1 MRPLEAK
8 IKRNKIKSKQF
19 LIHLRSFYIFQI
31 LVFLLVINFTY
42 PITLPASAEVESEV
56 LGSGLGRFN
65 AVAAEDIDDDGR
77 CEIVVGNYEGYVIV
91 MEYRDFDFHEE
102 WRSKKLGHRM
112 WGIIVADFLGDST
125 KEIIAGNGDG
135 DIYIFDGKSHK
146 QVWHATDLV
155 RDVHGLLVHDLGST
169 DTKYLLAGTGYKND
183 KDLGTVYIFT
193 ADSTEPIAE
202 IGQFENRMRG
212 LGVGDLD
219 GDGKLELALG
229 SGVATGER
237 PGEGYV
243 RVYDIEKVLT
253 NDQNALEWKSENL
266 KGDCVAIELADFNGD
281 DNPDIV
287 VGNGY
292 RYQAGWV
299 RVFTYDQGIKN
310 FTEYWKSQDIGPKPY
325 GLAVDDLDSDN
336 QLDIVVGNQPGYI
349 YVFEQTGTG
358 IQQVWKSSVLGTD
371 ILGVD
376 IEDVDNDGQLEIVA
390 TQGGY
395 IGKGDYTSAY
405 SEPHI
410 YIIDGKTHE
419 IEIKVGETHPL
430 GFILEISILILFIL
444 LLLGLNYYLKFRKR
458 VKDFKTSTRARTRP
472 VLAGTPISTVP
483 ESSMTR
489 SPVRSTAPQRTITG
503 PIPTPKPKSAFSP
516 SQTPVKTPAKTPIS
530 SSAAPAPMVNDPF
543 AKPPDVNDPFT
554 KSVQLETTKSSGSSG
569 PSEPPKQQ
577 KPPVVNDPFAKP
589 PEVND
594 PFKPL
599 EQENKQ
605 AVEADKRRKEGGKL

>member
-1 MRPLEAK
+1 MK
-8 IKRNKIKSKQF
+8 IQKANMPRTITPSNSVKPRF
-19 LIHLRSFYIFQI
+19 RLIFKVFIIYLLLI
-31 LVFLLVINFTY
+31 LNFIS
-42 PITLPASAEVESEV
+42 PITTPAIPAIAEVEPEA

-91 MEYRDFDFHEE
+91 LEYRDFDFHEE
-102 WRSKKLGHRM
+102 WRSEKLGHRM
-112 WGIIVADFLGDST
+112 WGIIVADFVGDST

-135 DIYIFDGKSHK
+135 DLYVFDGKSHK

-155 RDVHGLLVHDLGST
+155 RDVHGLLVHDLGT
-169 DTKYLLAGTGYKND
+169 PDTKYLLAGTGYKND

-193 ADSTEPIAE
+193 AASTEPIAE
-202 IGQFENRMRG
+202 IGQFDNRMRG

-219 GDGKLELALG
+219 GDGKLELTLG

-243 RVYDIEKVLT
+243 RVYDIDKVLA
-253 NDQNALEWKSENL
+253 NDPSALEWKSENL

-325 GLAVDDLDSDN
+325 GLAVGDLDSDN

-349 YVFEQTGTG
+349 YIFEQTGTG
-358 IQQVWKSSVLGTD
+358 IQQVWKSGLLGTD

-376 IEDVDNDGQLEIVA
+376 IEDVDDDGQLEIVA

-430 GFILEISILILFIL
+430 GFVLQISILILFIL

-458 VKDFKTSTRARTRP
+458 VKELKTATRAKSRLVSPAPRVSMATATTTSITRTP
-472 VLAGTPISTVP
+472 AQTS
-483 ESSMTR
+483 
-489 SPVRSTAPQRTITG
+489 
-503 PIPTPKPKSAFSP
+503 TPKPTSGSASVA
-516 SQTPVKTPAKTPIS
+516 SATATKTASATSISRGTPAPTRIPS
-530 SSAAPAPMVNDPF
+530 TSA
-543 AKPPDVNDPFT
+543 
-554 KSVQLETTKSSGSSG
+554 
-569 PSEPPKQQ
+569 
-577 KPPVVNDPFAKP
+577 PVVNDPFAKP

-594 PFKPL
+594 PFSKSPGVNDPFTKPPEVNDPFKPHEKNDDL
-599 EQENKQ
+599 GQVKKS
-605 AVEADKRRKEGGKL
+605 DKKTQEGGRS